1 MRDIIIA
8 VISMICGGGILMA
21 TAGKKLLEQLEKERQ
36 RANRNGLMFR
46 AMTRWVR
53 LRQKGINL
61 GDELARRGY
70 HHIAIYGMSSVGECL
85 LEELRD
91 TEVSVDYGID
101 RNAKNLYACI
111 DLCTPDEELKP
122 VDAVVV
128 TVLGYFDEVED
139 LLTKRLDC
147 PILALD
153 DLMYQ

>member
-1 MRDIIIA
+1 
-8 VISMICGGGILMA
+8 
-21 TAGKKLLEQLEKERQ
+21 
-36 RANRNGLMFR
+36 
-46 AMTRWVR
+46 
-53 LRQKGINL
+53 
-61 GDELARRGY
+61 
-70 HHIAIYGMSSVGECL
+70 MSSVGECL